1 MTACAAGFVSI
12 VGVAGIGISIFANCN
27 RFASLLSLDLQQM
40 VWTHLGP
47 GWIH

>member
-12 VGVAGIGISIFANCN
+12 VGVAGIGISIFA
-27 RFASLLSLDLQQM
+27 LDLQQM